1 MTATASFAQEK
12 KSYTLEDVIPE
23 EQLLQPGSENIPGL
37 QWWGDV
43 CVRTDVENIV
53 TINVRNGKETVLVTL
68 DEVNEALLNGE
79 KPFQP
84 TQELKQLRTL
94 MGASLPWGDQKVITF
109 RQGNYMIWYDFGQKK
124 ISNLFRLNE
133 KAANLDFCKEN
144 AT

>member
-1 MTATASFAQEK
+1 MKRVFLLVCLFCMTATASFAQEK
-12 KSYTLEDVIPE
+12 KSYTLEDVIPGGNNYFN
-23 EQLLQPGSENIPGL
+23 LAPKNIPGL

-84 TQELKQLRTL
+84 TQELKQLVR
-94 MGASLPWGDQKVITF
+94 VIQF
-109 RQGNYMIWYDFGQKK
+109 QRLLHDV
-124 ISNLFRLNE
+124 RLNE
-133 KAANLDFCKEN
+133 
-144 AT
+144 